1 MWYSECLLRYSN
13 ISFFSTMDTKPV
25 FYMSNTQN
33 STGRRLFDQ
42 QVWNLINE
50 ALNRVSEYY
59 QNVWDSKQKLLRL
72 LNAKRPCS
80 VHTGPR

>member
-13 ISFFSTMDTKPV
+13 VSFFSTMDTKPV

-42 QVWNLINE
+42 QVWNLMNE
-50 ALNRVSEYY
+50 ALNRALSTTKMFGTANKNYS
-59 QNVWDSKQKLLRL
+59 D
-72 LNAKRPCS
+72 C
-80 VHTGPR
+80 